1 MIQKC
6 MTYCNTDKYIKLR
19 NNIFYFTME
28 IPRQNGKR
36 RFICKSLHTYNYYEA
51 REKAKIMAEKITNLD
66 INKIINDFNTLWKQV
81 VFDFDTVGGGTY
93 GFAKRRI
100 SPRTD
105 PMVLKLLSEMKD
117 EIRLVKDQIHDMG
130 QKIQFQQY
138 EHHLPEMAEILKSV
152 SDRISVLENKQNTQ
166 SKPTKDYTI
175 REVLKSMLNTA
186 GVSEPEKD
194 RKFHIIK
201 KNLAGI
207 GMDVDTDY
215 LDFYKPNVIQ
225 DLCDVIR
232 KNAKINGDSK
242 RKHVRYIKELIT
254 HANVLEP
261 DVYKTNLL
269 GKLPKFDKTPKSE
282 KNPHFP
288 YSDEQLLEMFDPKY
302 DYFKKNPDQFWACM
316 VALFTGSRLNAVITL
331 QYGNIIQKDGI
342 DCIQFIENHKLK
354 KLKNEASQRIVPI
367 PKQLLD
373 MGFVQYFQN
382 QKQKLKKTDS
392 DFIFPK
398 CQTKNGTFNGK
409 VVGRGVLS
417 FLTKI
422 GIRGS
427 DDKKLDF
434 HSFRKNVSNKLQEKV
449 GIQSFINNIVG
460 WEGTNTMEKSYS
472 NHTIPQIKEQADKL
486 KYDFLQP
493 HFDKWTEIM
502 KKVKCSEKR
511 RLGTGKSGNKR
522 NK

>member
-51 REKAKIMAEKITNLD
+51 REKAKIMVEKITNLD
-66 INKIINDFNTLWKQV
+66 VDKIISKFKTLWEQV
-81 VFDFDTVGGGTY
+81 VFDFDTVGGGMY

-117 EIRLVKDQIHDMG
+117 EIKLVKDQIHDMG
-130 QKIQFQQY
+130 QKITLQQY
-138 EHHLPEMAEILKSV
+138 EYHLPEMTEILKSV
-152 SDRISVLENKQNTQ
+152 SDRISVLETRQNTHP
-166 SKPTKDYTI
+166 KPTKDYTI
-175 REVLKSMLNTA
+175 REVLESMLKTT
-186 GVSEPEKD
+186 GVSEPHKD
-194 RKFHIIK
+194 RKFHITQ
-201 KNLAGI
+201 KNLEQI
-207 GMDVDTDY
+207 NMNIDSNYT
-215 LDFYKPNVIQ
+215 DFYKPNVIQ

-269 GKLPKFDKTPKSE
+269 NLLPKFDKTPKSE

-288 YSDEQLLEMFDPKY
+288 YSDEQLLKMFDPTQPEHT
-302 DYFKKNPDQFWACM
+302 YFKKNPDQFWVCM
-316 VALFTGSRLNAVITL
+316 IALFTGSRLNAVVTL
-331 QYGNIIQKDGI
+331 QYDDIIKKDGI
-342 DCIQFIENHKLK
+342 DCIQFIENHPLK
-354 KLKNEASQRIVPI
+354 KLKTEASERIVPI

-382 QKQKLKKTDS
+382 QKQKLKKTGS

-417 FLTKI
+417 FLTEI

-427 DDKKLDF
+427 NDKKLDF
-434 HSFRKNVSNKLQEKV
+434 HSFRKNASIRLQNAGV
-449 GIQSFINNIVG
+449 IQSFINDIIG

-486 KYDFLQP
+486 NYDFLQP

-502 KKVKCSEKR
+502 KKIKCSK
-511 RLGTGKSGNKR
+511 K
-522 NK
+522 